1 MELTSRI
8 YLDNAATTPLAKE
21 VAEVMCHMLNED
33 FGNPSS
39 IHAHGRV
46 TRTKIEEARR
56 SVAKLLGCTPGEIIF
71 TSGGTEADNMA
82 LRMSVEV
89 LGVKNIITSA
99 IEHHAVLHT
108 AEELHKQGKVNLHLV
123 NLLPN
128 GHIDLQH
135 LEQLL
140 KDHNHALVSLMH
152 ANNEIGNM
160 IDLEVVGNLC
170 KQYNALFHTD
180 TVQTIGHFAFDLSK
194 LNIDFLA
201 AGAHKFNG
209 PKGVGFIYINA
220 KNKITPYITGG
231 AQERNMRGGTENVYG
246 IVGLAKALELS
257 YANLEEEHKHIGEL
271 KTYMGN
277 RLKET
282 ISGITFNGDYNGH
295 SSYTVLNASFP
306 PNKVNE
312 MLLFKLDIAGISV
325 SGGSACSSGSDVGSH
340 VLTALGTD
348 PARAAV
354 RFSFGKQNTKQE
366 IDQVIAVLQE
376 IFIPAKQNQ

>member
-1 MELTSRI
+1 MELTNRI
-8 YLDNAATTPLAKE
+8 YLDNAATTPIAKE
-21 VAEVMCHMLNED
+21 VADVMCDMLRDD

-46 TRTKIEEARR
+46 IRTKIEEARR
-56 SVAKLLGCTPGEIIF
+56 TVAKILGCTPGEIIF

-82 LRMSVEV
+82 LRMSADV
-89 LGVKNIITSA
+89 LGIKNIITSA

-108 AEELHKQGKVNLHLV
+108 AEELHKQGKVKLHFV

-128 GHIDLQH
+128 GHIDILH

-140 KDHNHALVSLMH
+140 KENDKALVSLMH

-160 IDLEVVGNLC
+160 IDLEEVGNLC
-170 KQYNALFHTD
+170 KQYHALFHTD
-180 TVQTIGHFAFDLSK
+180 TVQTIGHFAIDLSK

-220 KNKITPYITGG
+220 KNKISPFITGG

-257 YANLEEEHKHIGEL
+257 YSNLEEEHKHIGEL
-271 KTYMGN
+271 KTYMSN

-282 ISGITFNGDYNGH
+282 IPGITFNGDYIGH

-306 PNKVNE
+306 PHKVNE

-325 SGGSACSSGSDVGSH
+325 SGGSACSSGSDMGSH
-340 VLTALGTD
+340 VLSALGAD
-348 PARAAV
+348 PSRAAV
-354 RFSFGKQNTKQE
+354 RFSFGKQNTIQE
-366 IDQVIAVLQE
+366 IDKVINVLKE
-376 IFIPAKQNQ
+376 IFTTTINN